1 MATAAPLAVISE
13 RQQVRRVF
21 AVGTVGV
28 LVAGLA
34 TQLLLHREPA
44 PAAVPLAPTEVFS
57 ILAEPQQPQDVV
69 AADHLKY
76 SVDPATTRLL
86 GDGYYLAVGL
96 TGDAC
101 LVSNGGVDVGC
112 TAFPADH
119 RTTVMQVETP
129 RRLLALVP
137 DGFAAGSAWSPV
149 GRNLL
154 VHD

>member
-1 MATAAPLAVISE
+1 MSDLSLTPAFAE
-13 RQQVRRVF
+13 RRQIKVLLV
-21 AVGTVGV
+21 AGTTGV
-28 LVAGLA
+28 LLAGLA
-34 TQLLLHREPA
+34 TQLVLHREPA
-44 PAAVPLAPTEVFS
+44 PAAVPLAPTEAFS

-69 AADHLKY
+69 SADHLKY
-76 SVDPATTRLL
+76 AVDPATTRLL
-86 GDGYYLAVGL
+86 GDGYYLAVGR

-129 RRLLALVP
+129 DRLLALVP
-137 DGFAAGSAWSPV
+137 DGFVAGSAWSSV

-154 VHD
+154 VHG